1 MLMPNSLSLSVVL
14 VFVVVGGVQ
23 ESAAV
28 RTKVCW
34 NVKCGTSSSTNW
46 RPGWLLRAGHT
57 ADLCDSCG
65 LAYEQSRFCETFHS
79 DDAGWRTCNSC
90 KKRVHCG
97 CIASVYGL
105 VLLDKGGVECSG
117 CVREDDDI
125 ASSTSLPPS
134 SSAAACEP
142 HANNARGQQLAAPWD
157 PDLKIEQQLME
168 SSRSLRPAAKFQD
181 QEMGFPSNLELHANN
196 LDSSMKSVA
205 AACSPKETRETAAT
219 AGGGKG
225 PPESPPGHV
234 ESSSPSSKSGT
245 DQMPTGLTLS
255 GGSSPVKQVT
265 GEGGQQGGGSE
276 TGAAG
281 ESAGHGKASTTV
293 GSYRPPRVRQLLPR
307 PTIAGAAAAV
317 TLEPA
322 FDPQAP
328 LRVARPPGEGRG
340 RNQLLPRYWPRITD
354 QELQQITSGDNTV
367 ITPLFEKMLSASDA
381 GRIGRLVLPK
391 ACAEAYFPPIHQP
404 EGLPLKIQDVT
415 GKEWVFQFRFWPNN
429 NSRMYVLEGVT
440 PCIQSMRLQAG
451 DTVTFSRLE
460 ADGKLVM
467 GYRRAPSSLSSQ
479 VCIATTPP
487 SNNGLPCASYAAPQS
502 LDGWASSK
510 GGASAKLKDSSA
522 LTLAAA
528 AAATQQMDRKR
539 GRPLGSKSKRL
550 RLDTDDALLLK
561 SSWEEA
567 QELLRPPPSA
577 VPTTI
582 TIDGH
587 EFEEYSEPPVF
598 AKKTY
603 PNITPSGE
611 HEQWAQCDDC
621 SNWRRLPA
629 TAFVP
634 LRWSCSQ
641 NTWDLTRAQCN
652 APQEVS
658 NEKVE
663 MILRQVSGQEDGK
676 QGGGSG
682 SGSGSMRMM
691 LVPTVAGDII
701 TTTAA
706 AAAAAAAAGLDTLA
720 QAAAATTGPVS
731 PMRTTK
737 HPRHRPGCSC
747 IVCIQPPSGK
757 GPKHKATCTCN
768 VCVTVKR
775 RFKTLMQRRKKRQFE
790 RESELARKKRGWARD
805 DISDSASLLDAAS
818 RPETSA
824 GGGGGGAVGEE
835 NPTTPLVYQS
845 DDVGGGAD
853 EGGPSKAAATA
864 AAIDLNSQPDRDER
878 VSMVRLVQDAGKPL
892 STYLHQQHL
901 MTLCAPD
908 HPLSDKVS
916 EEEDPNSSS
925 SREEVASQ
933 TSSKAHADSGMQL
946 VAAAAVTPMQ
956 QGQQQQPQS
965 PFMVDIAELSSH
977 MESWDP
983 RAVKPVAEPS
993 GDSVH
998 SSSSKQEYNMLNQL
1012 VVSNAPASSKKYAT
1026 GAGRG
1031 RQICSGCGEPIGSA
1045 AKVCRRCGTST
1056 AFGKKKRSVPP

>member
-1 MLMPNSLSLSVVL
+1 MKFRLYISISKSRIISSLAT
-14 VFVVVGGVQ
+14 VGRRCAQILRQIEVD
-23 ESAAV
+23 
-28 RTKVCW
+28 W
-34 NVKCGTSSSTNW
+34 NVC
-46 RPGWLLRAGHT
+46 
-57 ADLCDSCG
+57 
-65 LAYEQSRFCETFHS
+65 
-79 DDAGWRTCNSC
+79 
-90 KKRVHCG
+90 
-97 CIASVYGL
+97 
-105 VLLDKGGVECSG
+105 
-117 CVREDDDI
+117 
-125 ASSTSLPPS
+125 
-134 SSAAACEP
+134 
-142 HANNARGQQLAAPWD
+142 
-157 PDLKIEQQLME
+157 
-168 SSRSLRPAAKFQD
+168 
-181 QEMGFPSNLELHANN
+181 
-196 LDSSMKSVA
+196 
-205 AACSPKETRETAAT
+205 
-219 AGGGKG
+219 
-225 PPESPPGHV
+225 
-234 ESSSPSSKSGT
+234 
-245 DQMPTGLTLS
+245 
-255 GGSSPVKQVT
+255 
-265 GEGGQQGGGSE
+265 
-276 TGAAG
+276 
-281 ESAGHGKASTTV
+281 
-293 GSYRPPRVRQLLPR
+293 
-307 PTIAGAAAAV
+307 
-317 TLEPA
+317 
-322 FDPQAP
+322 
-328 LRVARPPGEGRG
+328 
-340 RNQLLPRYWPRITD
+340 
-354 QELQQITSGDNTV
+354 
-367 ITPLFEKMLSASDA
+367 
-381 GRIGRLVLPK
+381 
-391 ACAEAYFPPIHQP
+391 
-404 EGLPLKIQDVT
+404 
-415 GKEWVFQFRFWPNN
+415 
-429 NSRMYVLEGVT
+429 
-440 PCIQSMRLQAG
+440 
-451 DTVTFSRLE
+451 
-460 ADGKLVM
+460 
-467 GYRRAPSSLSSQ
+467 
-479 VCIATTPP
+479 
-487 SNNGLPCASYAAPQS
+487 
-502 LDGWASSK
+502 
-510 GGASAKLKDSSA
+510 
-522 LTLAAA
+522 
-528 AAATQQMDRKR
+528 
-539 GRPLGSKSKRL
+539 
-550 RLDTDDALLLK
+550 
-561 SSWEEA
+561 
-567 QELLRPPPSA
+567 
-577 VPTTI
+577 
-582 TIDGH
+582 
-587 EFEEYSEPPVF
+587 
-598 AKKTY
+598 
-603 PNITPSGE
+603 
-611 HEQWAQCDDC
+611 
-621 SNWRRLPA
+621 
-629 TAFVP
+629 
-634 LRWSCSQ
+634 
-641 NTWDLTRAQCN
+641 RAQCN

-658 NEKVE
+658 NEKLE

-701 TTTAA
+701 TTTA

-775 RFKTLMQRRKKRQFE
+775 RFKTMMQRRKKRQFE

-824 GGGGGGAVGEE
+824 GGGGGGGGAVGEE

>member
-1 MLMPNSLSLSVVL
+1 MKFRLYISISKSRIISSLAT
-14 VFVVVGGVQ
+14 VGRCCAQILKHIEVD
-23 ESAAV
+23 
-28 RTKVCW
+28 W
-34 NVKCGTSSSTNW
+34 NVC
-46 RPGWLLRAGHT
+46 
-57 ADLCDSCG
+57 
-65 LAYEQSRFCETFHS
+65 
-79 DDAGWRTCNSC
+79 
-90 KKRVHCG
+90 
-97 CIASVYGL
+97 
-105 VLLDKGGVECSG
+105 
-117 CVREDDDI
+117 
-125 ASSTSLPPS
+125 
-134 SSAAACEP
+134 
-142 HANNARGQQLAAPWD
+142 
-157 PDLKIEQQLME
+157 
-168 SSRSLRPAAKFQD
+168 
-181 QEMGFPSNLELHANN
+181 
-196 LDSSMKSVA
+196 
-205 AACSPKETRETAAT
+205 
-219 AGGGKG
+219 
-225 PPESPPGHV
+225 
-234 ESSSPSSKSGT
+234 
-245 DQMPTGLTLS
+245 
-255 GGSSPVKQVT
+255 
-265 GEGGQQGGGSE
+265 
-276 TGAAG
+276 
-281 ESAGHGKASTTV
+281 
-293 GSYRPPRVRQLLPR
+293 
-307 PTIAGAAAAV
+307 
-317 TLEPA
+317 
-322 FDPQAP
+322 
-328 LRVARPPGEGRG
+328 
-340 RNQLLPRYWPRITD
+340 
-354 QELQQITSGDNTV
+354 
-367 ITPLFEKMLSASDA
+367 
-381 GRIGRLVLPK
+381 
-391 ACAEAYFPPIHQP
+391 
-404 EGLPLKIQDVT
+404 
-415 GKEWVFQFRFWPNN
+415 
-429 NSRMYVLEGVT
+429 
-440 PCIQSMRLQAG
+440 
-451 DTVTFSRLE
+451 
-460 ADGKLVM
+460 
-467 GYRRAPSSLSSQ
+467 
-479 VCIATTPP
+479 
-487 SNNGLPCASYAAPQS
+487 
-502 LDGWASSK
+502 
-510 GGASAKLKDSSA
+510 
-522 LTLAAA
+522 
-528 AAATQQMDRKR
+528 
-539 GRPLGSKSKRL
+539 
-550 RLDTDDALLLK
+550 
-561 SSWEEA
+561 
-567 QELLRPPPSA
+567 
-577 VPTTI
+577 
-582 TIDGH
+582 
-587 EFEEYSEPPVF
+587 
-598 AKKTY
+598 
-603 PNITPSGE
+603 
-611 HEQWAQCDDC
+611 
-621 SNWRRLPA
+621 
-629 TAFVP
+629 
-634 LRWSCSQ
+634 
-641 NTWDLTRAQCN
+641 RAQCN

-775 RFKTLMQRRKKRQFE
+775 RFKTMMQRRKKRQFE

>member
-1 MLMPNSLSLSVVL
+1 MLMPNSLSLS
-14 VFVVVGGVQ
+14 GGVQ

>member
-1 MLMPNSLSLSVVL
+1 MRDAGLGLEVVQ
-14 VFVVVGGVQ
+14 GGVQ

-117 CVREDDDI
+117 CVREDDVI
-125 ASSTSLPPS
+125 ASSTSL
-134 SSAAACEP
+134 
-142 HANNARGQQLAAPWD
+142 
-157 PDLKIEQQLME
+157 
-168 SSRSLRPAAKFQD
+168 D

-205 AACSPKETRETAAT
+205 AGSIACSPKETRETAAT
-219 AGGGKG
+219 GGGGKG
-225 PPESPPGHV
+225 PPESPPGHL

-265 GEGGQQGGGSE
+265 GEGGLQGGGSE
-276 TGAAG
+276 MGAAG

-307 PTIAGAAAAV
+307 PTIAGAAAAA
-317 TLEPA
+317 TLEPG
-322 FDPQAP
+322 FDAQAP

-479 VCIATTPP
+479 VCIAPTPP

-611 HEQWAQCDDC
+611 HEQWAQCDEC
-621 SNWRRLPA
+621 GNWRRLPA

-658 NEKVE
+658 NEKLE

-706 AAAAAAAAGLDTLA
+706 TAAAAAAGLDTLA

-853 EGGPSKAAATA
+853 EGGPTKAAATA

>member
-14 VFVVVGGVQ
+14 VFVVV

-117 CVREDDDI
+117 CVREDDVI
-125 ASSTSLPPS
+125 ASSTSL
-134 SSAAACEP
+134 
-142 HANNARGQQLAAPWD
+142 
-157 PDLKIEQQLME
+157 
-168 SSRSLRPAAKFQD
+168 D

-561 SSWEEA
+561 SSWEDA
-567 QELLRPPPSA
+567 QELLQPPPSA

-658 NEKVE
+658 DEKLE

-676 QGGGSG
+676 QGGG

-775 RFKTLMQRRKKRQFE
+775 RFKTMMQRRKKRQFE

-805 DISDSASLLDAAS
+805 DISDSASLLDAVS

-853 EGGPSKAAATA
+853 EGGPSKAA

>member
-1 MLMPNSLSLSVVL
+1 VLSS
-14 VFVVVGGVQ
+14 
-23 ESAAV
+23 
-28 RTKVCW
+28 
-34 NVKCGTSSSTNW
+34 
-46 RPGWLLRAGHT
+46 
-57 ADLCDSCG
+57 
-65 LAYEQSRFCETFHS
+65 
-79 DDAGWRTCNSC
+79 
-90 KKRVHCG
+90 
-97 CIASVYGL
+97 
-105 VLLDKGGVECSG
+105 
-117 CVREDDDI
+117 
-125 ASSTSLPPS
+125 
-134 SSAAACEP
+134 
-142 HANNARGQQLAAPWD
+142 
-157 PDLKIEQQLME
+157 
-168 SSRSLRPAAKFQD
+168 
-181 QEMGFPSNLELHANN
+181 
-196 LDSSMKSVA
+196 
-205 AACSPKETRETAAT
+205 
-219 AGGGKG
+219 
-225 PPESPPGHV
+225 
-234 ESSSPSSKSGT
+234 
-245 DQMPTGLTLS
+245 
-255 GGSSPVKQVT
+255 
-265 GEGGQQGGGSE
+265 
-276 TGAAG
+276 
-281 ESAGHGKASTTV
+281 
-293 GSYRPPRVRQLLPR
+293 
-307 PTIAGAAAAV
+307 
-317 TLEPA
+317 
-322 FDPQAP
+322 
-328 LRVARPPGEGRG
+328 
-340 RNQLLPRYWPRITD
+340 
-354 QELQQITSGDNTV
+354 NTV

-479 VCIATTPP
+479 DATGIATTPP

-658 NEKVE
+658 NEKLE

-701 TTTAA
+701 TTTA

-775 RFKTLMQRRKKRQFE
+775 RFKTMMQRRKKRQFE

-824 GGGGGGAVGEE
+824 GGGGGGAVAEE